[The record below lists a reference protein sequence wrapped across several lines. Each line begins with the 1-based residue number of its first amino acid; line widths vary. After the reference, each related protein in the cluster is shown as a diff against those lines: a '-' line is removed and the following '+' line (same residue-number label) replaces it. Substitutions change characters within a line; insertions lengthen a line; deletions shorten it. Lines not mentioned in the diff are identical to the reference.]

1 MLATDHLTDTAQQEL
16 AALRGSLV
24 NKLTVLEAVLADPS
38 RGESLAG
45 LILDLSRVATE
56 EAQAA
61 AAVACLAATTE
72 ADRQMAELR
81 ASAKTALDAAQS
93 ALRAANESLEQ
104 ERAASADLRRELERA
119 QLELVTQ
126 NELLKAR
133 EEYEKELKAARET
146 LAEELGRAREQM
158 GYEVDRQQ
166 AIATE
171 LARERDAALADVRA
185 RLDAEQTANAE
196 LRWSLERTENRL
208 AALEREHADARA
220 SSDADREKLEAGG
233 AALHQ
238 TKAELEAE
246 RAALAGV
253 RVDLEQARAGL
264 ETERA
269 ALDRTRAELEAE
281 RAANEALRS
290 QLGDVDAQ
298 QSDLDAASQRVGALT
313 AERDAL
319 AVELLGVRNELA
331 AAQRWIQ
338 ELREAEAEFAA
349 AAAAGAAGAGGAGAA
364 TAAAARTDSDKPS
377 IRPAT
382 ATVEGP
388 DGGWQAIRLASRF
401 VFSKAVAIEINSAPA
416 TLLDVSVSGC
426 QLVSESPLK
435 PHQTV
440 KVQLASAPLLVC
452 SGKIVW
458 TRLELAGAGRPPA
471 YRAGVRF
478 IAPDEA
484 AIEAFAAR
492 VGNA

>member
-45 LILDLSRVATE
+45 LILDLSRIATE

-104 ERAASADLRRELERA
+104 ERAAAGDLRRELERA

-220 SSDADREKLEAGG
+220 SSDANREKLEADG

-238 TKAELEAE
+238 TKAALEAE
-246 RAALAGV
+246 RAALTDV

-298 QSDLDAASQRVGALT
+298 RSDLDAASLRVGALT

-349 AAAAGAAGAGGAGAA
+349 AAAAGAA
-364 TAAAARTDSDKPS
+364 AAARTDNDKPS
-377 IRPAT
+377 VRPAT

-440 KVQLASAPLLVC
+440 KVQLASDPLLVC